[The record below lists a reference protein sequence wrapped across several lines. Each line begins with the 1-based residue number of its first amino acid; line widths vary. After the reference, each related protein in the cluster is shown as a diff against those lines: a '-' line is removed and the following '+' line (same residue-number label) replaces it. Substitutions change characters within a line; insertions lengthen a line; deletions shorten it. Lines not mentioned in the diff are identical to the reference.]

1 MSRISRIRQKCP
13 VVNLSM
19 HDAHEMASG
28 DLGRLRSATASTF
41 LPTGGSDEFGVA
53 KIRQTARKGTEGG
66 GGSEFGVRRRRRWDA
81 LPRNPASWSTKLG
94 SQEVDRLAAALF
106 DNVLLDILR
115 RIARERVPCA
125 SGAELQTPNAE
136 RRTPNASSLRISERQ
151 MLTMNVKLERSMTD
165 HQTLDC
171 CPQTACV

>member
-1 MSRISRIRQKCP
+1 MHIENSRIRQKCP

-19 HDAHEMASG
+19 HDAHEMASC
-28 DLGRLRSATASTF
+28 DLACLRSETRSTF
-41 LPTGGSDEFGVA
+41 LPISNSDEFGVA

-94 SQEVDRLAAALF
+94 SQEVDRLAAVLF

-115 RIARERVPCA
+115 RIARERVPSA
-125 SGAELQTPNAE
+125 SGAELQTPN
-136 RRTPNASSLRISERQ
+136 SKRQ
-151 MLTMNVKLERSMTD
+151 PLLPFAFRNGK
-165 HQTLDC
+165 C
-171 CPQTACV
+171 

>member
-66 GGSEFGVRRRRRWDA
+66 RGSAFGAGGAGGDA
-81 LPRNPASWSTKLG
+81 LPRDPASWSTKLG
-94 SQEVDRLAAALF
+94 SQVVDRLAAALF

-115 RIARERVPCA
+115 RIARERVPSA
-125 SGAELQTPNAE
+125 SGAELQTP
-136 RRTPNASSLRISERQ
+136 TASSLRISERQ
-151 MLTMNVKLERSMTD
+151 MLTMDVKFERSMTA
-165 HQTLDC
+165 HQTQDC